1 LRLRALAD
9 SPDAFGSTL
18 AQEQDRD
25 DAHWAARL
33 AAGVEALSLPLVA
46 ELGAEPVGLA
56 WARIDPAWARAS
68 NARSLALSVTCG
80 SVPAERL
87 YTAAGFTPAGAP
99 EPIRPGSPLLV
110 QPMQLELRAT

>member
-1 LRLRALAD
+1 
-9 SPDAFGSTL
+9 
-18 AQEQDRD
+18 
-25 DAHWAARL
+25 
-33 AAGVEALSLPLVA
+33 
-46 ELGAEPVGLA
+46 VGLA
-56 WARIDPAWARAS
+56 WARIDPAEPDRAYLYQMWVAPPFRRLGVGRMLLAAATAWARAS